1 LKSCCEGSTTPERLS
16 DSREEGNGNGSNDY
30 KAYDEIIKKS
40 IRLESSSYHSFFLY
54 QSPVDQ
60 FIVTM
65 TRAYSVNDD
74 LPNNPPD
81 GLPHLIMY
89 CPRNPITFDPNST
102 NPTDYVLAKVPKLVH
117 TLEWL
122 LPSPCP
128 VHQFDEPP
136 VSSLSSHLIFFSLCL
151 SLQIIVEIE
160 HLTNLHYDE

>member
-1 LKSCCEGSTTPERLS
+1 LS
-16 DSREEGNGNGSNDY
+16 
-30 KAYDEIIKKS
+30 
-40 IRLESSSYHSFFLY
+40 SF
-54 QSPVDQ
+54 
-60 FIVTM
+60 IGEVTM

-102 NPTDYVLAKVPKLVH
+102 NPNDYVLAKVPKLVH
-117 TLEWL
+117 SLEWL

-136 VSSLSSHLIFFSLCL
+136 VSSLLLVSSHLPSL
-151 SLQIIVEIE
+151 SLPQIIVEIE